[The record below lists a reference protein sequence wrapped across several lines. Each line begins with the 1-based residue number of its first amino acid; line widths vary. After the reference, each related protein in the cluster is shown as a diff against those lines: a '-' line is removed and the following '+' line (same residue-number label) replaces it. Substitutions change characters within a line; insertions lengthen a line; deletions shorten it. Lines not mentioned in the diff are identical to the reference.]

1 MLKLLLLLSCI
12 VLSSMK
18 NYNEPYLIVYCWL
31 SQIFT
36 SEGTYY
42 KLMVTSKKVEWYRS
56 LGSSLLSFELSN
68 DKSQEIASS
77 YIIPTLDGHFMYI
90 DAQS

>member
-1 MLKLLLLLSCI
+1 
-12 VLSSMK
+12 MK
-18 NYNEPYLIVYCWL
+18 NYHESYLIVCYWL

-42 KLMVTSKKVEWYRS
+42 KLMLASKKVEWYKS

-68 DKSQEIASS
+68 DKQQDIASS